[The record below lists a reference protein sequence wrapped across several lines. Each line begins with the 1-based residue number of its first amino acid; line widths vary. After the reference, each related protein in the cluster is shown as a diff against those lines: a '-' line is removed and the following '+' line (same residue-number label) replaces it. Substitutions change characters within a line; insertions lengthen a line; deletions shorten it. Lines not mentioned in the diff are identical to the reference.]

1 MKTGEK
7 RDFIVREIIKPMLKE
22 RGFRAKK
29 TDWWKELSDGYLFIH
44 MKNSQFNSAA
54 TGFCFCFQFSATLK
68 DQVSGALEKQWIANQ
83 ICCLEESAF
92 LPYCGYL
99 SPNRISLG
107 YQIDGY
113 RDYTPTDIAVEE
125 IASQIQ
131 NDFTEYILP
140 EIEKVHSV
148 SDFDHLL
155 DEKRKRYAEPEVRLC
170 RFYSS
175 MLTLSCN
182 ESNLPAARRARE
194 EFGLTAEEIRSRYDW
209 LSVIVQ
215 NSPFPRAD
223 EQARDFIEK
232 LLEEQ

>member
-1 MKTGEK
+1 MKTGDK
-7 RDFIVREIIKPMLKE
+7 RNFIVREIIKPMLKE

-44 MKNSQFNSAA
+44 MKNSQFNSEA

-92 LPYCGYL
+92 LPHCGYL
-99 SPNRISLG
+99 SPNRTSLG

-113 RDYTPTDIAVEE
+113 RDYMPTDIAVEE

-140 EIEKVHSV
+140 EIDNVHSV
-148 SDFDHLL
+148 SDFNHLL
-155 DEKRKRYAEPEVRLC
+155 EDKKKRYEAREVMLC
-170 RFYSS
+170 RFYFS
-175 MLTLSCN
+175 MLMLSCN
-182 ESNLPAARRARE
+182 ESNLPAARRTFA
-194 EFGLTAEEIRSRYDW
+194 EFGLTAEEIRDHYDW
-209 LSVIVQ
+209 LAVITK
-215 NSPFPRAD
+215 NSSFPHLDAKG
-223 EQARDFIEK
+223 FIEK
-232 LLEEQ
+232 LLKER